1 MANSNVTKSFS
12 LSLMSSDTLTNEID
26 LLVLVAFI
34 STLHLQNFTSRYFD
48 MIEDN
53 LWIKTSNELL
63 MKLSIFLP
71 SAFHSA
77 SKNWRFKLSLFK
89 LKPESS
95 LESSSRLV
103 LLINTALPIPNSI
116 ISSSY
121 TVKVGGK
128 PGPIGHS

>member
-63 MKLSIFLP
+63 MKAYFSHLHFIQQVRTGDL
-71 SAFHSA
+71 
-77 SKNWRFKLSLFK
+77 N
-89 LKPESS
+89 
-95 LESSSRLV
+95 
-103 LLINTALPIPNSI
+103 
-116 ISSSY
+116 
-121 TVKVGGK
+121 
-128 PGPIGHS
+128 